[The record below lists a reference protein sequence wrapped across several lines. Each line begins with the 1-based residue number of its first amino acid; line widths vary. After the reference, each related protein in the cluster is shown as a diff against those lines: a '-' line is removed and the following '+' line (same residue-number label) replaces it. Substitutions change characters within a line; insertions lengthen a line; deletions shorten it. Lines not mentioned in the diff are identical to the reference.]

1 MHLHSL
7 LFVVY
12 ETISSLFG
20 NFLVVNQKLQNL
32 KLMVSE
38 YDMIYLGHADSALQN
53 AICALMP
60 ALKFLAACALR

>member
-7 LFVVY
+7 LFGLCLRDY
-12 ETISSLFG
+12 FYT
-20 NFLVVNQKLQNL
+20 VNQKLQNL

-38 YDMIYLGHADSALQN
+38 DDMIYLGHADSALQN

>member
-20 NFLVVNQKLQNL
+20 NFLVVNQKPQNL